1 MVRLLKLA
9 AIVAALVAL
18 VVVAGRWRTQSP
30 APGDDMLVAS
40 ARTEPASYNRYVEGS
55 AATELVS
62 LLTDATL
69 VRVNRSTDVV
79 EPALAESWTQS
90 PDGLTY
96 TLKLRR
102 DVRFSDGAPFTA
114 ADVLFTARVLYDPQV
129 ASPVASSMRIDG
141 KPLALAAPDDFTV
154 TVTLPAPFAPGLRLL
169 DQMPIL
175 PRHKLETPF
184 TEDRFRE
191 SWRSGTP
198 FTELARLG
206 PFMLTEHVAGQRLVF
221 TRNPHFW
228 RTDDE
233 GERLPYLDRL
243 VVAIIADQNTEALRL
258 AAGEIDLMANGD
270 IRPEDY
276 ATFKRASEDGR
287 LHLIEVGIGLDP
299 NMLWFNLSDAPGARA
314 PWLGDRRVRQAI
326 SYAVDRQAMVDT
338 VYLGAAVPI
347 YGPVSPGNRTWA
359 SSTVPQYVHD
369 PARAR
374 TLLSSAGLRDP
385 DGDGM
390 LDDAAGKP
398 VRFSIITQRGN
409 TPRERSAAV
418 IQEHLRQVGI
428 AVDVVA
434 LDSDSLVTRWAAGDY
449 DSIFFGVQ
457 ASSTDPAMNSDF
469 WLSSGAY
476 HFWNPGQEAPATQ
489 WEARIDELMV
499 RQAAA
504 PTLAERQEL
513 FAEVQRIIGE
523 ELPVIY
529 FAAPRV
535 TLAVSPRVQ
544 NPTPVLQLPQ
554 LLWSAETLSVSR

>member
-40 ARTEPASYNRYVEGS
+40 SRNEPASYNRYVEGS